1 VRHKVV
7 FSGQPYFD
15 QPIAEGGRGLVMAAN
30 FGEELR
36 LAREARGISLREIS
50 EQTRISMRYLEAI
63 ESNDYKRL
71 PGGIF
76 NRSFIKAYA
85 KYVGYDEQAALEGY
99 ARTAREQGDAVDE
112 VSTTPYQSR
121 VYTDGN
127 TRSPIVTLLL
137 TILILAVLSL
147 GVWGAKHWYERREA
161 ARENAPAPAANQQ
174 SAQQPTTAPAAPS
187 NASAP
192 QTNGF
197 HIQIRARGESVW
209 VSTQLDDNKKSSGFV
224 LQADEAREFEPQQR
238 LKIGYAPVKAKALE
252 VNINGRPARVPQD
265 KAEMLITRDSYEQ
278 FLQ

>member
-1 VRHKVV
+1 M
-7 FSGQPYFD
+7 
-15 QPIAEGGRGLVMAAN
+15 MAAN

-50 EQTRISMRYLEAI
+50 EQTRISVRYLEAI

-99 ARTAREQGDAVDE
+99 TRTAREQGDAVDE

-161 ARENAPAPAANQQ
+161 ARQSGDSSSTNPQ
-174 SAQQPTTAPAAPS
+174 SAQQQPSAPSSAPS
-187 NASAP
+187 NSSAPAP
-192 QTNGF
+192 QTNAF
-197 HIQIRARGESVW
+197 HIQIKARGESVW
-209 VSTQLDDNKKSSGFV
+209 VSTQLDDSKKASGFV
-224 LQADEAREFEPQQR
+224 LQADEAREFEPQQS

-265 KAEMLITRDSYEQ
+265 KAEMLITKDSYEQ
-278 FLQ
+278 LLQ